1 MKILSFFEKFSCL
14 VLFFTTF
21 QLVGCSF
28 TPSQKKF
35 FPLRKERLELTFEGK
50 RFAPKLNQLSSHW
63 VYPFVENKDHY
74 DLIYDQNK
82 ALVGFEFSKNIDIKV
97 EKKFKKPRKKKYYKT
112 VKLKRTYKASFFERA
127 RQNIHL
133 QIIDNIGEGLENQLA
148 SYFYF
153 FPRKYI
159 PSITVDDEETLISLP
174 TNEKILFRTIDME
187 LINGPMKILND
198 VKPGEFP
205 AVEYEGKHIY
215 LRLDIAKDRVNPFA
229 DVMIVHPEGDI
240 CFKPVYKL
248 FDTKLNLIFKFATDE
263 EFFEFLE
270 DECDFIPQGM

>member
-1 MKILSFFEKFSCL
+1 MKILRFFEIFSHLIL
-14 VLFFTTF
+14 VFITF
-21 QLVGCSF
+21 QIVGCSF
-28 TPSQKKF
+28 SPSKKKVY
-35 FPLRKERLELTFEGK
+35 PLRKERSELTFEGK
-50 RFAPKLNQLSSHW
+50 RYAPKLNQLSSHW
-63 VYPFVENKDHY
+63 VYPFVEHKDFY

-82 ALVGFEFSKNIDIKV
+82 ELIGFEFTKEFDVQV

-112 VKLKRTYKASFFERA
+112 VQLKRTYKASFYERA

-133 QIIDNIGEGLENQLA
+133 LVIDNIGDGLENQLA

-159 PSITVDDEETLISLP
+159 PSITIDDEETRISLP
-174 TNEKILFRTIDME
+174 TNEKILFRTVDME
-187 LINGPMKILND
+187 LIDGPMKILND

-205 AVEYEGKHIY
+205 GVEYEGKFIY
-215 LRLDIAKDRVNPFA
+215 LRLDIAKDLVNPFA

-248 FDTKLNLIFKFATDE
+248 FDTKMNLVFKFATDE

-270 DECDFIPQGM
+270 DECDFIPQGL